1 MNTSIYDISSKS
13 FHNLYAILFGFVFW
27 FIILTVIAVTMV
39 TKLQFPEGAVYGP
52 VRRERFW
59 ACFRSRLPR
68 HIYARLNT
76 GQI

>member
-13 FHNLYAILFGFVFW
+13 FHNLYAMLFGFVFW

-52 VRRERFW
+52 VRRERVTFGHVS
-59 ACFRSRLPR
+59 AHGSLVTFT
-68 HIYARLNT
+68 HV
-76 GQI
+76 